1 MNIKRNFIRL
11 VRYCIY
17 NLKDFR
23 YGGKFLMGKCFKGND
38 IKGWHGSQNS
48 DYCAL
53 EKIFSEIVIKEDDV
67 IVDVGCGKGRLF
79 NWLLTKKIKNK
90 LIGIEVDTFTA
101 EFTQQRLGKFPQI
114 EILIADVEKGEIPIA
129 GTIFYLFNPFG
140 DRIVKKFADLLAERV
155 KIGFYKDGA
164 RPIIIYYNCHRR
176 LAIFLENPIWKIRN
190 LGIVSHTGLDA
201 AIIEPA

>member
-1 MNIKRNFIRL
+1 MKRNFTRL

-38 IKGWHGSQNS
+38 AKGWHGSQNS

-53 EKIFSEIVIKEDDV
+53 EKIFSVINIKEDDV

-90 LIGIEVDTFTA
+90 LIGIDVDPSTA
-101 EFTQQRLGKFPQI
+101 EFTKQRLGKYPQI
-114 EILIADVEKGEIPIA
+114 EIFITDVEKGEIPIA
-129 GTIFYLFNPFG
+129 GTIFYLFNPF
-140 DRIVKKFADLLAERV
+140 DDKIVKKFSDLLAERV
-155 KIGFYKDGA
+155 KIGSYKDGD
-164 RPIIIYYNCHRR
+164 RPLIVYYNCNRR
-176 LAIFLENPIWKIRN
+176 LSIFSENPIWKIRN

>member
-1 MNIKRNFIRL
+1 MDIKKHFIRL
-11 VRYCIY
+11 LRYFIY

-23 YGGKFLMGKCFKGND
+23 YGGQFLMGKCFKGND
-38 IKGWHGSQNS
+38 AKGWHGSQNS

-53 EKIFSEIVIKEDDV
+53 EKIFSEIVIREDDV

-79 NWLLTKKIKNK
+79 NWLLTQKINNK
-90 LIGIEVDTFTA
+90 LIGLEVDTCTA
-101 EFTQQRLGKFPQI
+101 EFTKQRLAKFSQI
-114 EILIADVEKGEIPIA
+114 EILIADVEEGEIPIS

-140 DRIVKKFADLLAERV
+140 DKIVKKFAELLAERV
-155 KIGFYKDGA
+155 KLGFYKDGA
-164 RPIIIYYNCHRR
+164 RPIIIYYNCNSRIS
-176 LAIFLENPIWKIRN
+176 IFSENPIWKIRN